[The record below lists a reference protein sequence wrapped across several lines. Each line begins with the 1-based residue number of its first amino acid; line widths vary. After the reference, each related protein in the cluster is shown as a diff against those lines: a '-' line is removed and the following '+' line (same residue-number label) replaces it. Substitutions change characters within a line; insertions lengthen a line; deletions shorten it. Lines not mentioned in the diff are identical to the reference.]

1 MKTKAEL
8 EQDII
13 NITTKINTEFP
24 ELSKYI
30 SEIPENVSE
39 INTDGIGAKNLKE
52 YYNSL
57 EELLLEYSKTH
68 SSKNVKNGNGVLKVP
83 D

>member
-57 EELLLEYSKTH
+57 EEL
-68 SSKNVKNGNGVLKVP
+68 
-83 D
+83 

>member
-30 SEIPENVSE
+30 PEIPENVSE

-68 SSKNVKNGNGVLKVP
+68 RSKNVKNGNGVLKVP